1 MSGRE
6 KNKNGQEEVFEE
18 MEINFPELKKKERTH
33 IYLCNIKQEW

>member
-18 MEINFPELKKKERTH
+18 MEINFPELKKKNNSF
-33 IYLCNIKQEW
+33 IYVISNKSDN